1 MSFAFRFHLGCF
13 TCISSQSVD
22 KLKSNN
28 INIYYI
34 IIYSQTLDIFIPINN
49 IHNSYFLSTKYRCL
63 GRHVTRIRV
72 DVLSR
77 LSCFLTIFAKYRFSV
92 EFKICLNDTG
102 TFLECV
108 FHVFHFFIFGFFFTY
123 LPANLVNTLNHA
135 RISDWFL
142 DTRNSY
148 SVMDEQTEHCTIKPL
163 YLRFLDTEKFYLM
176 DQ

>member
-92 EFKICLNDTG
+92 EFKICTNDTG
-102 TFLECV
+102 AFFGKCIYV
-108 FHVFHFFIFGFFFTY
+108 FDLLHFCDFHFVVDFLYLFTY
-123 LPANLVNTLNHA
+123 EPGEHLVNT
-135 RISDWFL
+135 
-142 DTRNSY
+142 
-148 SVMDEQTEHCTIKPL
+148 
-163 YLRFLDTEKFYLM
+163 FYLAQKYPIAFSM
-176 DQ
+176 QGI